1 MLGFQYNMSVFR
13 GVSYVNEQSDAPCRH
28 GILGLAEFS
37 LIWLMPGIKSRL
49 SFRRER
55 ERERK
60 KDFVYCIGVFWCIF
74 WIIFLKHTN
83 NTITFFG
90 IFQMIHMIHLHHISK
105 QAIKLNKL
113 TRPLRFID
121 KYPWRLTLDIMTSP
135 WRDAGLLAAGA
146 LGAGWE
152 LRAAIK

>member
-1 MLGFQYNMSVFR
+1 MSINRQMLQPFS
-13 GVSYVNEQSDAPCRH
+13 

-37 LIWLMPGIKSRL
+37 LIWNDAGHQIQAEFSEIE
-49 SFRRER
+49 RER
-55 ERERK
+55 ERE
-60 KDFVYCIGVFWCIF
+60 KDFVYGRCFLMYHIF

-113 TRPLRFID
+113 TRPLWFID
-121 KYPWRLTLDIMTSP
+121 TYPWRLTLDIMTSP

-152 LRAAIK
+152 WHPTSTLSYRQL